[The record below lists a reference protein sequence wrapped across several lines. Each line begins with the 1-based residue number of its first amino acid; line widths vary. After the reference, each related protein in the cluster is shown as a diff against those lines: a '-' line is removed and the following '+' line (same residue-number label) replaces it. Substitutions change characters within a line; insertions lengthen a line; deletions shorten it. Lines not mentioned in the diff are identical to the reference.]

1 MNDLASFL
9 YGPSLSGIAEYKADL
24 AAAGFRDIEA
34 TDMTENW
41 ARFVATRLVAFESD
55 RARYVRVHGVP
66 AYDALRRFYSE
77 IVRFYDL
84 GTLGG
89 IRIVARLP

>member
-1 MNDLASFL
+1 MSRVL
-9 YGPSLSGIAEYKADL
+9 
-24 AAAGFRDIEA
+24 EA

-66 AYDALRRFYSE
+66 AYDALHRFYSE

-84 GTLGG
+84 DTLGG